1 MTTPFENL
9 LTGEQFEIAYYR
21 TPDQEQAWKDK
32 EEKKASRNGSTFTF
46 TDMGEVQQLKE
57 ENAME
62 YDGLTAKELGYYL
75 VLQTYMSFD
84 NILFKSSHSTK
95 PMNRGIIGEVLG
107 ISNRSAIKKTV
118 DKFLEK
124 GLLSNQDY
132 TLEDGKTVECFVINE
147 QYHYKGKA
155 KNKHVLKVFS
165 TRIRELY
172 KQVGAGDLGFIYSL
186 LPYVHFEQ
194 NILCTNPHELNSR
207 LINVLTLQD
216 IVDKTGVSSREV
228 RRKINQLTFDGM
240 GCIKIESLLGKKCY
254 RMNPFVVYRKDGE
267 PPKLLKDSFLIRGK

>member
-1 MTTPFENL
+1 MGIPFENL
-9 LTGEQFEIAYYR
+9 ETGEQFFLTSYTTDEEAN
-21 TPDQEQAWKDK
+21 AWK
-32 EEKKASRNGSTFTF
+32 EKKEKIASRNGSAFTF

-57 ENAME
+57 GNAME
-62 YDGLTAKELGYYL
+62 NDGLTAKELGYYL

-84 NILFKSSHSTK
+84 NILFKSSHAIK
-95 PMNRGIIGEVLG
+95 PMNRGTIGEVLG
-107 ISNRSAIKKTV
+107 ISNRSAVKKTV

-147 QYHYKGKA
+147 QYHFKGKS
-155 KNKHVLKVFS
+155 KNRPVLKLFS
-165 TRIRELY
+165 TKIRELY

-207 LINVLTLQD
+207 LVNVLTLQD
-216 IVDKTGVSSREV
+216 IVDITGVSSREV
-228 RRKINQLTFDGM
+228 RRKISQLTFDGM
-240 GCIKIESLLGKKCY
+240 GCIKIEISLGKRCY
-254 RMNPFVVYRKDGE
+254 RVNPFVIYRKDGE
-267 PPKLLKDSFLIRGK
+267 PPKLLRDSFLIQGK